1 MSYAPGFTSNG
12 SAIMSEQAKPRSGSG
27 GEGSWTASLRASFD
41 NNRKWYIQSSGPHPR
56 LERLTTNMATSRKR
70 TSSRQTATRAE
81 ISSAVTEPNLT
92 ATELTAVPAT
102 LPKYRQV
109 YDDLLSAIRAGIY
122 QPGDRLPSEA
132 ELGRR
137 YNTSRITVAKAV
149 NDLQTQGL
157 VTRRAGSGTH
167 VMAPIGSKGH
177 VFGLLIPDLG
187 RTEIFE
193 PICHGMMQSSLA
205 KAHSLLW
212 GHSMGEEAEQEQE
225 AEHLCRKYIAQKV
238 SGVFFA
244 PLEFTRDKDVV
255 NRRIISALDRSGIQI
270 VLLDRCYAPYAMRSK
285 YDLVGIDNRHAGF
298 LITQHLLQHDV
309 KRVAFF
315 AKPFSAS
322 TVTARI
328 AGYREALLT
337 HGIQPQQ
344 NLVCFGDPDDETFI
358 RKVFLKEARPDAIVC
373 ANDFI
378 AARLMAT
385 LANRGVRVP
394 EEIRI
399 VGIDD
404 VKYASLLPVPLTTQH
419 QNCADI
425 GAIAMLTMLERVENP
440 TLPTRDVLL
449 PTHTVIRKSC
459 GAHLPAHRG

>member
-1 MSYAPGFTSNG
+1 MAPNRD
-12 SAIMSEQAKPRSGSG
+12 KPASRN
-27 GEGSWTASLRASFD
+27 TDTQHARNASL
-41 NNRKWYIQSSGPHPR
+41 
-56 LERLTTNMATSRKR
+56 ATSL
-70 TSSRQTATRAE
+70 SSDDLA
-81 ISSAVTEPNLT
+81 S
-92 ATELTAVPAT
+92 VPAII
-102 LPKYRQV
+102 PKYRQV
-109 YDDLLSAIRAGIY
+109 YDDILSAIKAGVY

-132 ELGRR
+132 ELGKR

-149 NDLQTQGL
+149 NDLQLQGL

-167 VMAPIGSKGH
+167 VMAPAGSKGH

-193 PICHGMMQSSLA
+193 PICHGMMQSPLA

-225 AEHLCRKYIAQKV
+225 AEHLCQKYVAQKV

-255 NRRIISALDRSGIQI
+255 NRRIVAALDRAGIQV
-270 VLLDRCYAPYAMRSK
+270 VLLDRCYAPYSMRSK
-285 YDLVGIDNRHAGF
+285 YDLVGIDNRRAGF
-298 LITQHLLQHDV
+298 LITQHLLLHGV
-309 KRVAFF
+309 KRIAFL
-315 AKPFSAS
+315 AKPLSAS
-322 TVTARI
+322 TITARI
-328 AGYREALLT
+328 AGYREALLEQ
-337 HGIQPQQ
+337 GIQPHQ
-344 NLVCFGDPDDETFI
+344 NLVCHGDPDDEAFI
-358 RKVFLKEARPDAIVC
+358 RKVLKDSKPEAIVC

-378 AARLMAT
+378 AARVMAS

-394 EEIRI
+394 EEVRI

-425 GAIAMLTMLERVENP
+425 GAIAMLTMLQRVENP
-440 TLPTRDVLL
+440 TLPTRDILL
-449 PTHTVIRKSC
+449 QTHTVVRKSC
-459 GAHLPAHRG
+459 GSHLTPRHKQS